1 MPDKKANNRPWG
13 WIPTLYLA
21 EGIPYVVVMTVA
33 VILYKR
39 LELSNSDIAL
49 YTSWLYLPWVIK
61 PLWSPL
67 VDLFGAKR
75 QWIIG
80 MQFLIGAALAGVA
93 LSLPGGDFLRYSLA
107 FFWLLAFSSAT
118 HDIAADGFYMIGL
131 NTRQQACFIGIRTT
145 FYRLAVILGQ
155 GGIVLLAGMLE
166 LRLSIAHAWAVTF
179 GVVAGLFLLL
189 ALYHLCML
197 PKRETVTGS
206 HPQPPGWRAFFAVFV
221 SFFRKKQILPALAFM
236 LLFRFAESQ
245 LVKLAAPFLL
255 DGRDAGGLG
264 LGTAEVGF
272 IYGTAGVI
280 ALTAGGILGGILV
293 ARNGL
298 KQWIWVMTLA
308 LNLPN
313 LLYVLLAFL
322 QPENTALITA
332 CVVLEQFGYG
342 FGFTAYTFFLILFSA
357 GEHKTAHYA
366 LCTGVMAAGMMLPG
380 MFSGWMQEQVGYFH
394 FFLWV
399 AVCTIPSFLAVR
411 FICIPQPNTP

>member
-1 MPDKKANNRPWG
+1 MRIKTEKNHPWS
-13 WIPTLYLA
+13 WIPTLYVA

-39 LELSNSDIAL
+39 LGLSNSDIAL

-67 VDLFGAKR
+67 VDLFGTKR
-75 QWIIG
+75 HWIAG
-80 MQFLIGAALAGVA
+80 MQFLTGAALAGVS
-93 LSLPGGDFLRYSLA
+93 LSLPGSDFLRYSLA
-107 FFWLLAFSSAT
+107 FFWLLAFASAT

-131 NTRQQACFIGIRTT
+131 NTRQQAYFIGIRTT

-155 GGIVLLAGMLE
+155 GGIVVLAGVLE
-166 LRLSIAHAWAVTF
+166 LRLSVAHAWAVTF
-179 GVVAGLFLLL
+179 GIASGLFLLF
-189 ALYHLCML
+189 ALYHLRVL
-197 PKRETVTGS
+197 PGKETAAGRERLS
-206 HPQPPGWRAFFAVFV
+206 WAAFLDTFV
-221 SFFRKKQILPALAFM
+221 SFFRKEQLLPALAFM

-245 LVKLAAPFLL
+245 LLKLTAPFLL

-264 LGTAEVGF
+264 LGTSEVGF

-298 KQWIWVMTLA
+298 KRWIWGMTAA

-322 QPENTALITA
+322 QPENTVLITA

-357 GEHKTAHYA
+357 GAHKTAHYA
-366 LCTGVMAAGMMLPG
+366 LCTGVMALGMMLPG
-380 MFSGWMQEQVGYFH
+380 MASGWIQEQIGYLH

-399 AVCTIPSFLAVR
+399 VACTIPSFLVVR
-411 FICIPQPNTP
+411 FIRIPHNTNTP